1 MAQTV
6 KESAVLET
14 QICSLSR
21 EDLLEKGMLPTRVIL
36 PGEIHEQSRLAGYSP
51 WGHKESDMTE

>member
-6 KESAVLET
+6 KESAMLET
-14 QICSLSR
+14 QICSLSQ
-21 EDLLEKGMLPTRVIL
+21 EDLLEKRMLPTRVFL
-36 PGEIHEQSRLAGYSP
+36 PGEIHEQRRLAGYSP